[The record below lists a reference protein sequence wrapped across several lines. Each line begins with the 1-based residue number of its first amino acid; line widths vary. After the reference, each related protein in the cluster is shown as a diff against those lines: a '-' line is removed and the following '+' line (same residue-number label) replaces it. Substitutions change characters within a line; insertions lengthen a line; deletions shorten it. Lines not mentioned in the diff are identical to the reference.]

1 MTQFE
6 YLENDAT
13 GRKTLEAIAGAKNF
27 NQWMYETI
35 LPYCK
40 GEMLEL
46 GSGIGNISEFF
57 LKSSVQIS
65 LSDIRQNYCDYLRN
79 EFSGYKNLK
88 QVYRIDLTH
97 PDFDNEYTGLFEKF
111 DTVFALNVVE
121 HIEDD
126 SLAIE
131 NCKKLLSSGGNL
143 IILVPAYQSLYNRFD
158 KELYHY
164 RRYSKSS
171 LIKLFSK
178 QGLEIVKSTYFN
190 FMGIPGWFF
199 SGKILRNSSIP
210 KGQMKLYD
218 KLVPV
223 FKAVDKILFNKA
235 GLSVIAVGKK

>member
-6 YLENDAT
+6 YLENDSM
-13 GRKTLEAIAGAKNF
+13 GLNTLKAIAGAKNF

-35 LPYCK
+35 RPYCK
-40 GEMLEL
+40 GVILEL

-57 LKSSVQIS
+57 LKNGTEIS

-79 EFSGYKNLK
+79 KFSGNKNLK

-97 PDFDNEYTGLFEKF
+97 PDFNNEYTGLFEKF
-111 DTVFALNVVE
+111 DTVFALNVIE

-126 SLAIE
+126 SLAVA
-131 NCKKLLSSGGNL
+131 NCKKLLRTGGNL
-143 IILVPAYQSLYNRFD
+143 IILVPAYHFLYNRFD
-158 KELYHY
+158 KELHHF
-164 RRYSKSS
+164 RRYNKDS

-178 QGLEIVKSTYFN
+178 QEMEIIKTNYFN
-190 FMGIPGWFF
+190 FMGILGWFF
-199 SGKILRNSSIP
+199 SGKILQNQSIP
-210 KGQMKLYD
+210 TGQMKLYD

-223 FKAVDKILFNKA
+223 FRIVDKIIFYKA